1 MFWAPTIV
9 AVTFMVLPNLWTAA
23 RTGVTDATA
32 NVSVSAAPIA
42 ALRRAV
48 RSIMPPGW
56 CPERGSEVASQG
68 TIAVVNPRRTVLFA
82 ATLLVS
88 LVAGADVSRAAA
100 IVNPWNLDRI
110 NQTVLPLD
118 GNASMGALTGAGI
131 DVYVVDTGV
140 RPTHE
145 QLNGRVV
152 AGLDVPTVNGDAVV
166 DPVSSDC
173 DGHGT
178 HVASTVAGTT
188 TGVAVQANIISVR
201 VLDCSGDGEVV
212 DVVRALEWIRAHH
225 RSGRTAI
232 ANLSLGVDLGD
243 NGDSIIEMVKE
254 LVADGVIMVV
264 AAGNGDSTGRGIDA
278 CRIAPGSEPLSF
290 TVGAVTKTDTMASY
304 SNYGPCVDIWA
315 PGGDRASAVN
325 AAWFRNDT
333 DYMGDIGTSMAAPH
347 VSGLLALLA
356 QQQPDLCPAQYTDA
370 VVERSTKNAI
380 LGMDATSLNRLLFVD
395 TTPVATVSLPGTPS
409 NVVASPDAGSLL
421 VGWDPPCAGGSP
433 ITKYV
438 VSVLSHGTLVTRVEV
453 DPTRT
458 AARVRGLVQGK
469 KYAVVVKAVSAAGE
483 GVSTTRLVS
492 PKVGGLRV
500 GRRWTWSTGITND
513 TGAEFS
519 VTSLSSRRCKVSGR
533 TIVPLSTGLCRYSI
547 RLKDTQYDIVR
558 TIVVSR

>member
-1 MFWAPTIV
+1 M
-9 AVTFMVLPNLWTAA
+9 
-23 RTGVTDATA
+23 
-32 NVSVSAAPIA
+32 
-42 ALRRAV
+42 
-48 RSIMPPGW
+48 
-56 CPERGSEVASQG
+56 
-68 TIAVVNPRRTVLFA
+68 VNPRRTVLFA

-254 LVADGVIMVV
+254 LVGEGVIMVV

-290 TVGAVTKTDTMASY
+290 TVGAVTKTDTMATY
-304 SNYGPCVDIWA
+304 SNFGPCVDIWA
-315 PGGDRASAVN
+315 PGGDRASPVN
-325 AAWFRNDT
+325 AAWFRSDT
-333 DYMGDIGTSMAAPH
+333 DYMGDIGTSMAAPL

-356 QQQPDLCPAQYTDA
+356 EQQPDLCPAQYTDA
-370 VVERSTKNAI
+370 VIERSTKNAI
-380 LGMDATSLNRLLFVD
+380 LAMDATSLNRLLFVD

-438 VSVLSHGTLVTRVEV
+438 VSVLSRGTLVKRVEV

-492 PKVGGLRV
+492 PKVGGLKV
-500 GRRWTWSTGITND
+500 GRRWSWSTGITND
-513 TGAEFS
+513 TGSEFT
-519 VTSLSSRRCKVSGR
+519 VTSLTARRCKVSGR

-547 RLKDTQYDIVR
+547 RLKDTQFDIVR